1 MGRISTGIGLVSG
14 INHKDIIDQLMQLE
28 SRPKDLLQ
36 TRIDSTN
43 QQKLA
48 FTDLLTRLSQI
59 KIFGTTMKKPQTF
72 AAATT
77 TSSDENVL
85 TAAAANGAAIG
96 SFQFQVARLVTTQQ
110 AVSAGF
116 TDITGAKVGAGTI
129 TVEMGGGEV
138 SSQTPLAQL
147 RGGSGIRR
155 GLFRIADAAGKTAV
169 IDLSAAVNLNDV
181 IKKINTSLDVTVRAS
196 IDGDRIKLTD
206 LSGGPGTL
214 SVMDLADGHAAED
227 LGLAGQTP
235 ASGVI
240 TGADIHFL
248 GRATTLSAVNDARGI
263 RKASTGNDLA
273 ITVGGSTINVSL
285 AAAKTIGDAI
295 DAINTAAAGQVT
307 ATIDPGANGIKL
319 TAAGAITVAN
329 VGDSKAA
336 TDLGIEGAGGATVN
350 GKAVLAGMNTV
361 LLSSL
366 NGGQGMTLG
375 SIQIT
380 NAAGQ
385 AATVDLSAV
394 TTVQQVLDAI
404 SNSGINVKGALN
416 ASGNG
421 IQVIDNSTGT
431 GALTIAEASGGTTA
445 ADLGLL
451 GSAAAGAN
459 FLSGKNLQRQWVSEN
474 TLLSAYNGGRGVAQG
489 KFKITNSNG
498 VSATIDLSTG
508 AKTSLGDVI
517 RDINNR
523 AIGITASVNAH
534 GDGLLL
540 TDTAGGGLRLKVEN
554 FEGTPASDLNIVGEA
569 AQGQTTI
576 DGSFEKTLTLDANDT
591 LTSVQ
596 KKLTDLNWG
605 VISQVINDGSGTAPF
620 RLSLTA
626 KNAGRN
632 GRVVFDGGTT
642 QLGTRNL
649 VEAQD
654 AAVFLGGADTA
665 DPLLIIAGK
674 NQLSGVIK
682 GVTID
687 LHGVSDKPVTL
698 NVTRDTEKLV
708 EDTRKFVDDFNQLSD
723 KIKELT
729 KFDPDTKEKGLLL
742 GDATVSTVEA
752 SIFAVLN
759 TVVAGAGK
767 YRILSDVGIKLGQDS
782 QVEFDEDKFRAAYA
796 DDPDA
801 VQKLFTTAAGALG
814 EATPISQ
821 LNKGRG
827 VRALGN
833 GLDDLKLTFR
843 DGTSAQ
849 VSLDG
854 AQTLQQIV
862 DAINTAAGAKAKVEL
877 RSDGEGLRLTDLT
890 GATTAAL
897 KAESVN
903 GSQAVF
909 DLRLTGAANGAILDG
924 GKIVDTTATNA
935 GAGGV
940 AWAIEAMANK
950 LTDPVTGV
958 ITREN
963 KSLDARTRQ
972 FEDRIEVLDKLLQ
985 SKRERLERQFASME
999 TVLAQLQ
1006 SQQAALGQMQTI
1018 QPVQQRKSA

>member
-1 MGRISTGIGLVSG
+1 MGRITSGIGLVSG

-48 FTDLLTRLSQI
+48 FTDLLTRLASI
-59 KIFGTTMKKPQTF
+59 KIFGTSMKKPQTF
-72 AAATT
+72 AAAAT

-85 TAAAANGAAIG
+85 TATAANGAAIG

-110 AVSAGF
+110 AVTAGF
-116 TDITGAKVGAGTI
+116 TDVTSAKVGAGTI
-129 TVEMGGGEV
+129 TVEVGGGEV
-138 SSQTPLAQL
+138 SSQTPLSQL
-147 RGGSGIRR
+147 RGGAGVRR
-155 GLFRIADAAGKTAV
+155 GLFRIADGAGKTAV
-169 IDLSAAVNLNDV
+169 IDTSAAVTLDDV

-196 IDGDRIKLTD
+196 VDGDRIKLTD
-206 LSGGPGTL
+206 LSGGPATL
-214 SVMDLADGHAAED
+214 SVLDLADGHAAED
-227 LGLAGQTP
+227 LGLAGLTP

-240 TGADIHFL
+240 AGADINFL
-248 GRATTLSAVNDARGI
+248 GRATTLNAVNDGRGV
-263 RKASTGNDLA
+263 RKASSGNDLA

-285 AAAKTIGDAI
+285 AAAKTIADVI
-295 DAINTAAAGQVT
+295 DAINTAAAGSVT
-307 ATIDPGANGIKL
+307 ASIDPGANGIKL
-319 TAAGAITVAN
+319 TAAAAITVAN

-336 TDLGIEGAGGATVN
+336 TDLGIEGAAGATLN

-361 LLSSL
+361 LVGSL

-385 AATVDLSAV
+385 SATVDLSAA
-394 TTVQQVLDAI
+394 TTVQQILDAI

-421 IQVIDNSTGT
+421 IQIIDNSTGS
-431 GALTIAEASGGTTA
+431 ASLTIAESGGGTTA
-445 ADLGLL
+445 ADLGIL

-459 FLSGKNLQRQWVSEN
+459 FVSGKNLQRQWVSEN
-474 TLLSAYNGGRGVAQG
+474 TLLSSYNGGKGVSLG

-498 VSATIDLSTG
+498 VSATIDLSGG
-508 AKTSLGDVI
+508 AKMSLGDVI

-523 AIGITASVNAH
+523 AIGVTASINAH

-540 TDTAGGGLRLKVEN
+540 SDTAGGGLRMKVEN
-554 FEGTPASDLNIVGEA
+554 LEGAAATDLNIAGET
-569 AQGQTTI
+569 AQGQTAI

-605 VISQVINDGSGTAPF
+605 VVSQVINDGSGTAPF
-620 RLSLTA
+620 RLSLGA

-632 GRVVFDGGTT
+632 ARVVFDAGTT
-642 QLGTRNL
+642 KLATRNL

-654 AAVFLGGADTA
+654 AAVFLGSADGA
-665 DPLLIIAGK
+665 DPLLITAGK

-687 LHGVSDKPVTL
+687 LHGVSDSPVTL
-698 NVTRDTEKLV
+698 NVTRDTEKLL
-708 EDTRKFVDDFNQLSD
+708 EQTKKFVDDFNELAA

-742 GDATVSTVEA
+742 GDATVRTVEA
-752 SIFAVLN
+752 SMYSVLN

-767 YRILSDVGIKLGQDS
+767 YRILVDVGVKLGQDG
-782 QVEFDEDKFRAAYA
+782 QVEFDQDKFRAAYA

-814 EATPISQ
+814 EATPAAQ
-821 LNKGRG
+821 LNAGRG

-833 GLDDLKLTFR
+833 GLDDLKITFR

-854 AQTLQQIV
+854 ASTLQQIL
-862 DAINTAAGAKAKVEL
+862 DAINSASGAKARVEL
-877 RSDGEGLRLTDLT
+877 RSDGQGLRLTDLT
-890 GATTAAL
+890 GAIASGL
-897 KAESVN
+897 KVESIN
-903 GSQAVF
+903 GTESKPW
-909 DLRLTGAANGAILDG
+909 TNSSSPSANA
-924 GKIVDTTATNA
+924 
-935 GAGGV
+935 
-940 AWAIEAMANK
+940 
-950 LTDPVTGV
+950 
-958 ITREN
+958 
-963 KSLDARTRQ
+963 
-972 FEDRIEVLDKLLQ
+972 
-985 SKRERLERQFASME
+985 
-999 TVLAQLQ
+999 
-1006 SQQAALGQMQTI
+1006 
-1018 QPVQQRKSA
+1018 